1 MRFLL
6 QVAPVYTENTVSM
19 MPVDSYQQ
27 QQQQQP
33 MSLPPMPTSQID
45 QEFTQINQQLNS
57 LNLQYT
63 NPSYEYSTAQ
73 PNEVSMMPAQQE
85 IQSPNNYTE
94 TDYQQNQMYE
104 NHQQSEYYGQPQQN
118 DSSSSSNTYGD
129 QSTVPQMVPGY
140 QQPSYSD
147 PMAYG
152 TSNFAEVTFL

>member
-1 MRFLL
+1 ML
-6 QVAPVYTENTVSM
+6 QVAPVYTENTVPM

-33 MSLPPMPTSQID
+33 MSLPTMPTSQID

-63 NPSYEYSTAQ
+63 NSSYEYSTTQ
-73 PNEVSMMPAQQE
+73 SNEVPMMPAQQE

-94 TDYQQNQMYE
+94 IDYQQNQNYE
-104 NHQQSEYYGQPQQN
+104 NHQHSEYYAQPPQN
-118 DSSSSSNTYGD
+118 DSSSSSNTYAD

-140 QQPSYSD
+140 QQPSYAD
-147 PMAYG
+147 PMAYA

>member
-1 MRFLL
+1 M
-6 QVAPVYTENTVSM
+6 APVYTENTVSM
-19 MPVDSYQQ
+19 MPVDPY
-27 QQQQQP
+27 QQP

-63 NPSYEYSTAQ
+63 NPSYEYSTTQ
-73 PNEVSMMPAQQE
+73 SNEVSTMPAQQE
-85 IQSPNNYTE
+85 IQSAINYPE
-94 TDYQQNQMYE
+94 NDYQQNQTYE

-118 DSSSSSNTYGD
+118 ESSSSSNTYGD
-129 QSTVPQMVPGY
+129 QYTQMVPGY

-152 TSNFAEVTFL
+152 TSNFSEVTFL